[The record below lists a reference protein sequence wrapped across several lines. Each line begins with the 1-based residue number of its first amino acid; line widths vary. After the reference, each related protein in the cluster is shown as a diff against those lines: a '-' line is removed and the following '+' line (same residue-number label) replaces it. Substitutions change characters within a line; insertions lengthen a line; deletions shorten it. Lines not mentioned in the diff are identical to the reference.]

1 MGTMEKKIS
10 PGQKQG
16 LSSEFTKAKGRVSKE
31 LSSQSSIRGQKRKAS
46 QVSRIEP
53 AIPIKRV
60 KKQTKITRDQ
70 AEVRETFGKAD
81 LLEQHH
87 MVKIRAFNMGSSTS
101 QGDLI
106 TTITVDVTLMKEPTV
121 EERARETD
129 ESWVDHLVDVLKTH
143 ASMFVA
149 PLCCIVEGLESP
161 DQFNADRKYEYSY
174 RTIGGNHSQ
183 TAFIRLVNGLGDN
196 DDSYNAAKWR

>member
-1 MGTMEKKIS
+1 LSNYEAAGEDFFGEGASASGLEAYEFPAISDKGTMEKKIS
-10 PGQKQG
+10 HGQKQ
-16 LSSEFTKAKGRVSKE
+16 E
-31 LSSQSSIRGQKRKAS
+31 LSSQSSIQGQKSKAS

-60 KKQTKITRDQ
+60 KKQTKISMDQ

-81 LLEQHH
+81 VLDKHH

-101 QGDLI
+101 KGDLI
-106 TTITVDVTLMKEPTV
+106 TTIKVDVTLMKEPTV

-129 ESWVDHLVDVLKTH
+129 ESWVDHLVYVFKTH

-149 PLCCIVEGLESP
+149 LSKDLNHQTSSMPTGKMSIVTG
-161 DQFNADRKYEYSY
+161 
-174 RTIGGNHSQ
+174 
-183 TAFIRLVNGLGDN
+183 
-196 DDSYNAAKWR
+196 